1 MAYTTHSNNSPEN
14 NTSYINTGLVSLVSN
29 NPYHPTA
36 TTVGWPSNY
45 DLFVN
50 KTNDQQVSVSVGD
63 ETHAVA
69 EITADSG
76 LYLNHKPR
84 RGTTIAYNSGVA
96 GGAID
101 TNLTDYNHGIVYFS
115 TLPTAE
121 VTLTYLADPDKYY
134 GEYLTQIQDVLH
146 ELEIWAGASNTLNEG
161 VRSAD
166 ILVKNINSKI
176 NNKLPNRIHV
186 QGLTTGISFQSLPSD
201 TIGNTIN
208 LGNSYDTITVNA
220 REFNVFRGTFND
232 GNTSDPIVV
241 TISDHSGDTVNMSG
255 LVNLSPTGTTRAT
268 GISYTALTGALFSS
282 LSGRDGGAND
292 ALRVFG
298 DTFLAGDLFTMG
310 THHTLNVTTTS
321 EFNVFEDN
329 LLVKGHSFLG
339 NAPSDQVYISGPTT
353 ATGKITAKDNI
364 EVTKSI
370 SFTNN
375 NGLSVS
381 TVDGLDASYM
391 ANRHTYMRP
400 AGPDWCGD
408 SVNICSIGTTVGT
421 GSTIGG
427 YAGNTT
433 HAAVTSDKLIDTGVT
448 VQDLF
453 TGTFYYAGR
462 FDDGTWI
469 AEIASGPDIG
479 AKVPVAKWDST
490 ITGWVLSRSL
500 STNQNSGVTYNIYN
514 KYFCEPDFVSAAG
527 SNFTI
532 SASSTDLV
540 VADIKGIVKVQNA
553 TENSI
558 SFDTTTAGKR
568 YLFVSNENSDAPLN
582 SLESNPVWYTKD
594 HNVPS
599 DKAIL
604 IAEVNI
610 VGGSLEANSLRAY
623 RPASKFDTTW
633 FKPGDLPAEFSGS
646 ANHKKFFHNI
656 GGNYRLGDI
665 RFTVLD
671 GGSGTEPDLDNIAYR
686 HVNDSSGSSYH
697 VQAFNNLS
705 FEMHLQSV
713 SNWTRIIVEVR

>member
-50 KTNDQQVSVSVGD
+50 KTNDQQGSVSVGD

-186 QGLTTGISFQSLPSD
+186 QGLTTDISFQSLPSD

-232 GNTSDPIVV
+232 GNAGDPIVV

-400 AGPDWCGD
+400 AGPSWCGD
-408 SVNICSIGTTVGT
+408 SVNECSIGILYSSSTWLGATTT
-421 GSTIGG
+421 ASGG
-427 YAGNTT
+427 YIGNTT
-433 HAAVTSDKLIDTGVT
+433 HASVGPTKLIDTGVAGT
-448 VQDLF
+448 YLF
-453 TGTFYYAGR
+453 TGTSYYANR

-469 AEIASGPDIG
+469 ADIKSGPDAG
-479 AKVPVAKWDST
+479 QKVPVAKWDTSA
-490 ITGWVLSRSL
+490 TGWVLSRSL
-500 STNQNSGVTYNIYN
+500 STNQNSGISYRIYN
-514 KYFCEPDFVSAAG
+514 KYFCQPDFIAINGTTLDVSA
-527 SNFTI
+527 
-532 SASSTDLV
+532 STTSPIV
-540 VADIKGIVKVQNA
+540 GNIKGIVKVC
-553 TENSI
+553 SI
-558 SFDTTTAGKR
+558 NTSVSFSDATAGKQ
-568 YLFVSNENSDAPLN
+568 YLFMSNENSDGGLGGLN
-582 SLESNPVWYTKD
+582 SLESNPVWYTAD
-594 HNVPS
+594 HDVPS
-599 DKAIL
+599 DRSIL
-604 IAEVNI
+604 VAELYVTAPSTVDPDSLI
-610 VGGSLEANSLRAY
+610 VY
-623 RPASKFDTTW
+623 RPSCKYDSTWVQYSSASIT
-633 FKPGDLPAEFSGS
+633 
-646 ANHKKFFHNI
+646 FHHNL
-656 GGNYRLGDI
+656 GGTYRSQD
-665 RFTVLD
+665 
-671 GGSGTEPDLDNIAYR
+671 YK
-686 HVNDSSGSSYH
+686 
-697 VQAFNNLS
+697 
-705 FEMHLQSV
+705 
-713 SNWTRIIVEVR
+713 IIVSEAGTGGTPGTIRAVPLADSAGDYYVSAITPTTMSMTVPTGTWIRVKIEV